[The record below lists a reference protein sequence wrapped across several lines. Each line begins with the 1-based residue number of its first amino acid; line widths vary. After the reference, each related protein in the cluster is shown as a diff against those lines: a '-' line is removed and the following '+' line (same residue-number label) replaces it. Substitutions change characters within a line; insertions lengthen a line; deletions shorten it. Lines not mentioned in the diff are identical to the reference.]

1 MNYVHEAEIYRG
13 QLKNE
18 VESAA
23 VWHDNWGFLAGRKQP
38 PARGFSTNV
47 AKYSYGAGQWSVKSV
62 RVPDSSDEGMAAAKA
77 EQDGRK
83 LMSTLSWQTVP
94 NKEVQPCAAKVR
106 IFRSCTCSRAR
117 KRVCWRGQASCLAG
131 TRPTLPACSPCAHSR
146 ACGASLG
153 CNFFGAH
160 PRLCCRLAALESQG
174 IQLVKDAKVG
184 VETREAAML
193 MRAHKFQSLGDACL
207 TDGVDPGVKY
217 FTPFLT
223 SHEYGWRA
231 PNTSNTRPSL
241 EMFGVAEHGRK
252 AVVKKFN

>member
-1 MNYVHEAEIYRG
+1 MNYVHEAEIWRG

-83 LMSTLSWQTVP
+83 LMSTLSWQTAP

-106 IFRSCTCSRAR
+106 IFRSCSARVQARVLAGASKLPGRHPSHVACLLALRTLARVRCFAGLQFLWSSPSAVLPPGCSRI
-117 KRVCWRGQASCLAG
+117 AG
-131 TRPTLPACSPCAHSR
+131 HS
-146 ACGASLG
+146 
-153 CNFFGAH
+153 
-160 PRLCCRLAALESQG
+160 
-174 IQLVKDAKVG
+174 
-184 VETREAAML
+184 TREG
-193 MRAHKFQSLGDACL
+193 REGGRGDAGGGDADACAQ
-207 TDGVDPGVKY
+207 VPEPG
-217 FTPFLT
+217 
-223 SHEYGWRA
+223 
-231 PNTSNTRPSL
+231 
-241 EMFGVAEHGRK
+241 
-252 AVVKKFN
+252 